1 MATIRKRG
9 RLGQAVVLVA
19 ASAMVL
25 AGILML
31 ALDGGLLY
39 LDRRQLQSAADAAAL
54 AGAEYLWQSYP
65 QSYTLSHQQ
74 AMTVLTSTLL
84 GTAMPSPF
92 SPVAAQVDNG
102 GGGPLSIGGG
112 YSVVLTATPLTYQAT
127 VYHQHP
133 YVVAPVHGFAASQR
147 ISVTAKAE
155 NANLPFA
162 MVLLQTPSQYANLQL
177 NGTPTGL
184 LLQKAGGAAGAG
196 GVFSNESI
204 DPASGSIWF
213 GSSSC
218 NTPGGGS
225 SGDLWA
231 YNESQQDQGDVNTGV
246 FCGQNPPEVQVPS
259 AQLPDPGYARP
270 QPPAASWPGLTV
282 SGGTEFLCPGSYTDA
297 IVVQAGATAI
307 LLPGVF
313 RVLSSGVKVSGTLRT
328 MQPGDGLASG
338 PTNGVCTVPSP
349 LPSDVGVVVEVVPAD
364 DGSLICKKHVFQT
377 IGGVSSISLVP
388 SPLYNNISLYI
399 ETMPNWQTIC
409 KQGVGGT
416 NVVQITGGGSYSVK
430 GAIYAPA
437 DNVVIS
443 GGGAGT
449 GVGQI
454 IAWTANFNGN
464 GTVTETYDPAGLPF
478 LKGLIQ

>member
-1 MATIRKRG
+1 MAYLRKRG

-19 ASAMVL
+19 VSAMVL

-54 AGAEYLWQSYP
+54 AGAEFLWQSYP

-74 AMTVLTSTLL
+74 AMTVLTATLL
-84 GTAMPSPF
+84 GTVMPSPF
-92 SPVAAQVDNG
+92 TPSAAQVDNG

-112 YSVVLTATPLTYQAT
+112 YSVILTATPLTYQAT
-127 VYHQHP
+127 VYHQHA
-133 YVVAPVHGFAASQR
+133 YVVAPIHGFASSQR

-155 NANLPFA
+155 NGNLPFA
-162 MVLLQTPSQYANLQL
+162 VVLLQNTTQYANLQL

-184 LLQKAGGAAGAG
+184 LLQKAGGPAGAG

-218 NTPGGGS
+218 TTPGGGS
-225 SGDLWA
+225 AGDLWA
-231 YNESQQDQGDVNTGV
+231 YNESAHDQGDVNSRV
-246 FCGQNPPEVQVPS
+246 FCGQNPPEVRVPS

-270 QPPAASWPGLTV
+270 QPPAATWPGVTV
-282 SGGTEFLCPGSYTDA
+282 SSGTEFLCPGTYTDA
-297 IVVQAGATAI
+297 ILVSAGATAI

-313 RVLSSGVKVSGTLRT
+313 RVISNGVKVSGALRT
-328 MQPGDGLASG
+328 MQPGDTPASG
-338 PTNGVCTVPSP
+338 LTNGVCTVPSP
-349 LPSDVGVVVEVVPAD
+349 LPSDVGAVIEIVPAD
-364 DGSLICKKHVFQT
+364 DGTLTCKKHVFQT
-377 IGGVSSISLVP
+377 IGGTSSVSLVP
-388 SPLYNNISLYI
+388 SPLYNNISLYV
-399 ETMPNWQTIC
+399 ETMSNWQTIC

-416 NVVQITGGGSYSVK
+416 SVVQITGGGAYSVK

-464 GTVTETYDPAGLPF
+464 GTVTETYDPSGLPF
-478 LKGLIQ
+478 VKGLIQ